1 MPDRKTDE
9 NFMAIA
15 LDLALLGRGTASPNP
30 MVGAVVVK
38 DGKIVGKGFHKRP
51 GTPHGEAI
59 ALAKAGDKAEGAT
72 LYVNLEP
79 CCHRDKLTPPCTEAI
94 MGSGVSRVVVGMVD
108 PNPKVSGKG
117 IQTLREAGVE
127 VEAGVLQE
135 RCERLNSAFSKY
147 ITSGYPFVT
156 IKIAQTLDGKIATS
170 TGESKWITSLD
181 ARRYGHMLRDK
192 ADVIIVGIGTILRDD
207 PSLTT
212 RLEEEKGRDPHRVV
226 LDSHLRVPLDAKVL
240 SVDSKART
248 YIATTV
254 DAPTHKMKELKKMKA
269 ELLII
274 DKDEEGRVSLPML
287 MEELARMGM
296 TNLLIEGG
304 ARVNSEALRAGVVD
318 KVMFFIAP
326 KILGGDDA
334 RGSIGGKSPESIAD
348 AIPVHDMH
356 YTRLG
361 DDLLVEGYV
370 KKRAHAAETAP
381 EMQAAQEAA
390 PGAVSGPSA
399 ARPEEKS
406 QEKHPHKR
414 RRKRHKK

>member
-147 ITSGYPFVT
+147 
-156 IKIAQTLDGKIATS
+156 
-170 TGESKWITSLD
+170 
-181 ARRYGHMLRDK
+181 
-192 ADVIIVGIGTILRDD
+192 
-207 PSLTT
+207 
-212 RLEEEKGRDPHRVV
+212 
-226 LDSHLRVPLDAKVL
+226 
-240 SVDSKART
+240 
-248 YIATTV
+248 
-254 DAPTHKMKELKKMKA
+254 
-269 ELLII
+269 
-274 DKDEEGRVSLPML
+274 
-287 MEELARMGM
+287 
-296 TNLLIEGG
+296 
-304 ARVNSEALRAGVVD
+304 
-318 KVMFFIAP
+318 
-326 KILGGDDA
+326 
-334 RGSIGGKSPESIAD
+334 
-348 AIPVHDMH
+348 
-356 YTRLG
+356 
-361 DDLLVEGYV
+361 
-370 KKRAHAAETAP
+370 
-381 EMQAAQEAA
+381 
-390 PGAVSGPSA
+390 
-399 ARPEEKS
+399 
-406 QEKHPHKR
+406 
-414 RRKRHKK
+414 